1 MKVYICW
8 FEQIFY
14 VGFFVL
20 CFILFAS
27 EIFWEINAKYFLTFF
42 VDMMNAKQFS
52 VIPKAFHVSL
62 CYSFMPKIP
71 VSGLNFI
78 NMVTRL
84 SLGWKLV
91 YIIPLVRLKP
101 S

>member
-1 MKVYICW
+1 MKVYLCW

-20 CFILFAS
+20 FYVIFAS
-27 EIFWEINAKYFLTFF
+27 EIFWEINANYFLTFF
-42 VDMMNAKQFS
+42 VNIMNAKQFS
-52 VIPKAFHVSL
+52 VIVKAFHVIL

-71 VSGLNFI
+71 VIGLNLI
-78 NMVTRL
+78 SMVTRL
-84 SLGWKLV
+84 LLGWKLV
-91 YIIPLVRLKP
+91 YIIPLVCLKP